1 MSSAHEANTQRL
13 MAALRDKETVLKV
26 SPSPN
31 GSVSVVFFFFRKKMR
46 LVHLPIF
53 LSVRNP

>member
-31 GSVSVVFFFFRKKMR
+31 GSVSVVVVFLGKRWR